1 MVIDTSS
8 LVCIILG
15 EPEAELYIGALAS
28 QPGNS
33 ISAVN
38 WLEAMMVVNSR
49 RGKEGTHELQALLNL
64 ARAEIAPVDARMAQL
79 AFAAWLRFGKG
90 RHPAALNFG
99 DCFSYALATLR
110 DEPLLFKG
118 DDFSKTDLVT
128 GMNLAI
134 PSAPQPK

>member
-15 EPEAELYIGALAS
+15 EPDAKLYIGALAS

-49 RGKEGTHELQALLNL
+49 RGETGTHELQALLVL
-64 ARAEIAPVDARMAQL
+64 ARAEIVPVDARMAQL

-99 DCFSYALATLR
+99 DCFSYALAKLR

-118 DDFSKTDLVT
+118 DDFSKTDLMT
-128 GMNLAI
+128 GMDLAI
-134 PSAPQPK
+134 KTAPQPK

>member
-15 EPEAELYIGALAS
+15 EPDAKLYIGALAS

-49 RGKEGTHELQALLNL
+49 RGETGTHELQALLVL
-64 ARAEIAPVDARMAQL
+64 ARAEIVPVDARMAQL
-79 AFAAWLRFGKG
+79 AFAAWVRFGKG

-99 DCFSYALATLR
+99 DCFSYALAKLR

-118 DDFSKTDLVT
+118 DDFSKTDLMT
-128 GMNLAI
+128 GMDLAI
-134 PSAPQPK
+134 KTAPQPK

>member
-15 EPEAELYIGALAS
+15 EPAAELYIGALAS

-64 ARAEIAPVDARMAQL
+64 ARAEIAPVDARMAPL

-99 DCFSYALATLR
+99 DCFSYALAKLR

-128 GMNLAI
+128 GMDLAI